1 MKDIK
6 VILFDVDGVLIKLPH
21 FFSKELELKGYEN
34 AEGCLNAYYDGYKH
48 LSNNEGAGDHKE
60 QILPYLKEFGWEY
73 SADEYLKQ
81 QFAFEHGYLDG
92 DMIGIVDNL
101 RLQGVKCCL
110 ATDQEKHRAQYLLES
125 MNFGTVFDAH
135 FISCF
140 IGGRKCHDR
149 FWEYVV
155 NELKNSPVSFEPVEI
170 AFFDDDQNNIETASK
185 FGVKAFLFETM
196 SKFRAD
202 MSLLGFSITHG

>member
-1 MKDIK
+1 MKETR
-6 VILFDVDGVLIKLPH
+6 VILFDIDGVLIRLPH
-21 FFSKELELKGYEN
+21 FFSKELELNGYRK
-34 AEGCLNAYYDGYKH
+34 AEESLNSYYEGRKH
-48 LSNNEGAGDHKE
+48 LQGIEGMGDYRE
-60 QILPYLKEFGWEY
+60 QILPYLRNFGWEY

-81 QFAFEHGYLDG
+81 QFVFEHGYLDG
-92 DMIGIVDNL
+92 DMICIVDNL
-101 RLQGVKCCL
+101 RSQGVKCCL

-125 MNFGTVFDAH
+125 MNFRSVFDAH

-140 IGGRKCHDR
+140 IGGRKCHDY

-155 NELKNSPVSFEPVEI
+155 NELKNSTVSFEPAEI
-170 AFFDDDQNNIETASK
+170 AFFDDDQNNIDTASK

-202 MSLLGFSITHG
+202 MSLLGFNITHG